1 LIVDYLDQH
10 KEKFGVE
17 PICAVLTSAD
27 AKIAPS
33 TYYAARK
40 RPPSLRA
47 VHDEQLKVEVR
58 RVHKENYGVYGIR
71 KVHAQLGREG
81 VTGCAE
87 RPVARC
93 TTQRL
98 MKLLGLR
105 GISRAKGPRTTVPGS
120 GPDIR
125 PDLVERAFT
134 APAQDRLWVAD
145 ITYCRTF
152 AGWVYA
158 SFVLDVFSRRVVG
171 WQLSTSLRTDLALDA
186 LNMGLWTRQRAG
198 HDTSALVHHSDRGVQ
213 YVAIRYTER
222 LAEAGAVAS
231 VGSKGDSYDNAM
243 AEAFNSLFKAEL
255 VRNLGPWKS
264 IDDLEIAVAEYI
276 DWFNFRRLHGEIGL
290 VPPVEYETTHPSTT
304 LPQQPAQREFHAS
317 IKPGT

>member
-1 LIVDYLDQH
+1 M
-10 KEKFGVE
+10 
-17 PICAVLTSAD
+17 
-27 AKIAPS
+27 KIAPS
-33 TYYAARK
+33 TYYASK
-40 RPPSLRA
+40 QRPASPRA
-47 VHDEQLKVEVR
+47 VRDEELKVEIT

-71 KVHAQLGREG
+71 KIHAQLGREG
-81 VTGCAE
+81 VTGCGE
-87 RPVARC
+87 KPVARC

-98 MKLLGLR
+98 MKDLGLR

-120 GPDIR
+120 APDAR
-125 PDLVERAFT
+125 PDLVEREFVAD
-134 APAQDRLWVAD
+134 APDRLWVAD
-145 ITYCRTF
+145 ITYCRTY

-158 SFVLDVFSRRVVG
+158 AFVLDVFSRRVVG

-186 LNMGLWTRQRAG
+186 LNMGLWTRAHDG

-222 LAEAGAVAS
+222 LAEAGVVAS

-255 VRNLGPWKS
+255 VRNRGPWKS

-290 VPPVEYETTHPSTT
+290 IPPVEFEQLHRRTA
-304 LPQQPAQREFHAS
+304 LPEQPAQRQFPVSTE
-317 IKPGT
+317 PGT

>member
-1 LIVDYLDQH
+1 MIIEYIERYKNV
-10 KEKFGVE
+10 FGVE
-17 PICAVLTSAD
+17 PICTTLTNAD
-27 AKIAPS
+27 VPIAPS
-33 TYYAARK
+33 TFYAART
-40 RPPSLRA
+40 RAPSARA
-47 VHDEQLKVEVR
+47 VRDEELKPVIA

-71 KVHAQLGREG
+71 KMHAQLNREE
-81 VTGCAE
+81 VLAGCQS
-87 RPVARC
+87 VARC

-98 MKLLGLR
+98 MKDLGLR
-105 GISRAKGPRTTVPGS
+105 GISRAKGPRTTVPGTA
-120 GPDIR
+120 PDTR
-125 PDLVERAFT
+125 KDLVKRAFT
-134 APAQDRLWVAD
+134 ADRPDRLWVAD
-145 ITYCRTF
+145 ITYVRTF
-152 AGWVYA
+152 SGWVYA
-158 SFVLDVFSRRVVG
+158 AFVLDVYSRRIVG

-186 LNMGLWTRQRAG
+186 LNMGLWTRAHDG
-198 HDTSALVHHSDRGVQ
+198 HDTTALVHHSDRGVQ

-255 VRNLGPWKS
+255 VRNRGPWKS

-290 VPPVEYETTHPSTT
+290 VPPVEYETTYRSTT
-304 LPQQPAQREFHAS
+304 LPEQPAQRELEVS